1 MPKNKTVDL
10 TVLDSK
16 VPSLNDRLERL
27 TDATRKLANRW
38 GLPKAVT
45 NPGNDPDHFQ
55 KRVYSTG
62 LLSLDKVLK
71 TGGIP
76 RGHITELFGSPSAG
90 KSLMLYQIIRS
101 IQHTCHNCWG
111 ELEYFDAVDR
121 KGNPQDIE
129 KTILVR
135 GEEQTIKIRQ
145 RYSVCKNCQSED
157 TGGLFCLFDQE
168 NSSSPD
174 WMMKQGI
181 ELTKMLVLRMP
192 TGEHALD
199 TLRMIMNQHAVDG
212 IGIDSISQ
220 LQPKT
225 EQERSSVDDATM
237 MGLHAKVMAQLC
249 RHVASSFLEDPKNA
263 PAFIWINQ
271 TRADVSGNGAIK
283 VTGGYAPEFYSS
295 IRLYMLRRAQV
306 NQQKPEQGTNG
317 RITVKK
323 CKAAEGVVNRTTDYI
338 ILDQGFDTALDMY
351 LTAVSSNVFNPG
363 KLAGGG
369 HYWADDLELSNK
381 LASKRDEAIERV
393 RTDPD
398 FAAQLRTRTLNTH
411 DVQIPTDIY
420 VGDSLPGTIPIT
432 ENQLELEE

>member
-1 MPKNKTVDL
+1 VPKQKAVADL
-10 TVLDSK
+10 SILDAK
-16 VPSLNDRLERL
+16 VPGLNDRLNKL
-27 TDATRKLANRW
+27 TDATRKLATRW

-101 IQHTCHNCWG
+101 IQHTCHVCWG
-111 ELEYFDAVDR
+111 ELEYFDAMDR
-121 KGNPQDIE
+121 KGKPQEIE
-129 KTILVR
+129 KTMLVR
-135 GEEQTIKIRQ
+135 GVEETIKIQQ
-145 RYSVCKNCQSED
+145 RYSVCKSCAAED

-168 NSSSPD
+168 NSADPV
-174 WMMKQGI
+174 WMKKQGV
-181 ELTKMLVLRMP
+181 ELTKMLVLKLP

-225 EQERSSVDDATM
+225 EQERSSVDDAVM

-263 PAFIWINQ
+263 PAFMWINQ

-295 IRLYMLRRAQV
+295 IRLYMLRRGQV
-306 NQQKPEQGTNG
+306 NQQRPELGTNG

-338 ILDQGFDTALDMY
+338 ILDDGFDVGLDMY
-351 LTAVSSNVFNPG
+351 QTAVASNVFNAQ
-363 KLAGGG
+363 KLASGS
-369 HYWADDLELSNK
+369 HFWADDTELANK
-381 LASKRDEAIERV
+381 LASKREEAIERT
-393 RTDPD
+393 RTDQE
-398 FAAQLRTRTLNTH
+398 FASELRARTLATSE
-411 DVQIPTDIY
+411 VEVATDIY
-420 VGDSLPGTIPIT
+420 VGDALPGTPALFEEAVT
-432 ENQLELEE
+432 E